1 MQEFKGIDYL
11 RIDIANSFGLDKENW
26 DVRLQWF
33 HDNESKLE
41 SLIPVAD
48 EPAQFMA
55 GTMAYRK
62 AMNKEPTGYMVGLDA
77 TASGIQILSALSG
90 CVKSGAT
97 CNLINVGNRVDTY
110 TIGNNT
116 MNTLLQKAG
125 VIPRDDSK
133 RAMMTSMYGSKAVP
147 KEVFGEDTPEL
158 AAFYEMLKI
167 ELPGV
172 SVLNDD
178 LISLWQSD
186 KLAHEWT
193 LPDGFDVR
201 VKVITKVEY
210 NVAFGGRGHNIQLNR
225 NLPAPEGIS
234 LGANITHSIDGFIV
248 REMVR
253 RCNYNTEHILYL
265 SQLNYDDCGVLEGDR
280 RLNRL
285 IHLWN
290 STGFFSTEMLDHLN
304 EGNLR
309 LLTPTQYEEM
319 CNILGMMLEH
329 NSFPLVTIHDL
340 T

>member
-1 MQEFKGIDYL
+1 M
-11 RIDIANSFGLDKENW
+11 
-26 DVRLQWF
+26 RL
-33 HDNESKLE
+33 
-41 SLIPVAD
+41 
-48 EPAQFMA
+48 
-55 GTMAYRK
+55 T
-62 AMNKEPTGYMVGLDA
+62 
-77 TASGIQILSALSG
+77 TACEHNAL
-90 CVKSGAT
+90 
-97 CNLINVGNRVDTY
+97 
-110 TIGNNT
+110 
-116 MNTLLQKAG
+116 
-125 VIPRDDSK
+125 
-133 RAMMTSMYGSKAVP
+133 YGSKAVP

-253 RCNYNTEHILYL
+253 RCNYNTEHVLYL
-265 SQLNYDDCGVLEGDR
+265 SQLNYDDCGNAEGDR

-285 IHLWN
+285 IHLWK
-290 STGFFSTEMLDHLN
+290 STGFFSTEMLDHLD
-304 EGNLR
+304 ESNLR
-309 LLTPTQYEEM
+309 LLTPNQYEEM
-319 CNILGMMLEH
+319 CDILGMMLEH